1 MAPDRLETLV
11 TVGVWVVMPVLV
23 TSVMIVVSARAAD
36 GRIAR
41 NKWVGI
47 RTRSTMRTDEGWAAG
62 HRAALRLWPLYVVT
76 TIVIWVALSV
86 ATVSAT
92 NKVVHLTG
100 FIVFAVI
107 LALVFYSALVA
118 SKAAKAA
125 EPRSDPGH
133 RQ

>member
-11 TVGVWVVMPVLV
+11 TVGVWAFMPVLV
-23 TSVMIVVSARAAD
+23 TGVMIVVSARAAD

-41 NKWVGI
+41 NQWVGI

-76 TIVIWVALSV
+76 TLVIWVALGV

-92 NKVVHLTG
+92 NNVVHLMG
-100 FIVFAVI
+100 FIVFAAI
-107 LALVFYSALVA
+107 LALVFYSAVVA
-118 SKAAKAA
+118 NKAAKAA
-125 EPRSDPGH
+125 EPHPDPGH
-133 RQ
+133 GQ